1 MPFIIDS
8 TTIFDRP
15 VTTIGGCGTF
25 SLGKTFDCGQAFRF
39 DPVSADEAGAL
50 FPALTDFIQTWA
62 HADMIS
68 GTAFGKTVLFL
79 QNPRNPDT
87 IAVINADREDCISR
101 WIPYLALD
109 VDYDAIDRFLMD
121 ALPEDE
127 DRLVMERAVSFGRGI
142 RILRQDPF
150 EAVISFIISQNNN
163 IPRIKKIIAALCE
176 SLGEET
182 DVPRTYAFPTAD
194 AICQRGLAGLAPI
207 RAGFRG
213 KYILDAAEK
222 IASGEVN
229 LGEIERCADFNAALA
244 MLQRINGI
252 GPKVGSCALL
262 FGFGRTE
269 AFPVDVWMKKSLARH
284 FPKRIDTAAFGQYA
298 GIAQQ
303 YLFYYERYG
312 GSQQ

>member
-8 TTIFDRP
+8 TNILDRP

-39 DPVSADEAGAL
+39 DPVSATESAEL
-50 FPALTDFIQTWA
+50 FPTLTDFIQTWD
-62 HADMIS
+62 HADLIS

-79 QNPRNPDT
+79 QNPSDPDT
-87 IAVINADREDCISR
+87 VAVINADREECNSL

-109 VDYDAIDRFLMD
+109 VDYNTIDRFLVD
-121 ALPEDE
+121 ALPEAE

-176 SLGEET
+176 SLGEKT
-182 DVPRTYAFPTAD
+182 DLPHTYAFPTAD
-194 AICQRGLAGLAPI
+194 AICQSGLTGLAPI

-222 IASGEVN
+222 IASGEVDLN
-229 LGEIERCADFNAALA
+229 EIGRCADFDTALA
-244 MLQRINGI
+244 MLQKINGI

-269 AFPVDVWMKKSLARH
+269 AFPVDVWMKKSLERH
-284 FPKRIDTAAFGQYA
+284 FPKGLDIAAFGKYA

-312 GSQQ
+312 GAVK

>member
-1 MPFIIDS
+1 M
-8 TTIFDRP
+8 
-15 VTTIGGCGTF
+15 G
-25 SLGKTFDCGQAFRF
+25 
-39 DPVSADEAGAL
+39 
-50 FPALTDFIQTWA
+50 
-62 HADMIS
+62 
-68 GTAFGKTVLFL
+68 GTAFGKTVVFA
-79 QNPRNPDT
+79 QNPLIPDT
-87 IAVINADREDCISR
+87 VAVINAHESECASL

-109 VDYDAIDRFLMD
+109 VDYEAIDRFLVG
-121 ALPEDE
+121 ALSNEQ
-127 DRLVMERAVSFGRGI
+127 DRRVMEHAVSFGRGI

-182 DVPRTYAFPTAD
+182 HIPHTYAFPTAD
-194 AICQRGLAGLAPI
+194 AICQGGLAGLAPI

-229 LGEIERCADFNAALA
+229 LDEIMDCADFDTALA
-244 MLQRINGI
+244 MLQKINGI

-284 FPKRIDTAAFGQYA
+284 FPKGIDTAAFGQYA

-312 GSQQ
+312 GTVE